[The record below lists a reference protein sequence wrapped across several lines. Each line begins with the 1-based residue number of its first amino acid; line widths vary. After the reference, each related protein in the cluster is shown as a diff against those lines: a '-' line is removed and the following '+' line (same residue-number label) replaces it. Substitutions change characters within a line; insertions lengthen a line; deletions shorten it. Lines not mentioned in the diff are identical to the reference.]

1 MSKQTLLAQA
11 IQNYQFEDMQSA
23 LDELSVEDKTLLIGV
38 LGEFSSGKSSLI
50 NAMLGQAT
58 LLAFENPTTA
68 AIVEIVPQ
76 RHTKANEAFIRQ
88 LDGQLTAISPHDFD
102 EFVLKGEKNLVGVLN
117 VPTSELLVEGYR
129 IVDTPGIVSLEDTH
143 EDITFGYLPFL
154 DGAIVCQDVNK
165 GGLTHSLKEFL
176 SKPDVRPF
184 LDKIIFVQTR
194 SDTKPP
200 SAVQM
205 IRETFISDLSEL
217 YQSCGLTL
225 TQAHQRVLSLSP
237 KKMLANQSASDLEGL
252 KNTFQEVFVSSKQ
265 SLLTAK
271 TVKQEEKLAKNVIT
285 RLQLVRENLSLD
297 RSEYALRRKTLEEDM
312 INIQQE
318 QAKYNKALD
327 DVQYEIQEHVTVL
340 LQRTTP
346 RLIAAENTQ
355 QMSEVLNGLAGSV
368 SAVVIPLIKKRFAE
382 CGHLAFAINNQ
393 ALQQKIDDI
402 TKKTELFRMV
412 GTALLGAILT
422 VTSAGGLTAA
432 QGVIAGGA
440 TRIIL
445 SEALTKVLQ
454 KVNPVDW
461 LADYVGQKQR
471 ASTIQKEVLNIGHEI
486 SVDIIKHVRDYV
498 NNDIFQP
505 QQAALEAAEANLNG
519 LLKDETADLSTL
531 NNQRDAVDQL
541 MLALLA

>member
-1 MSKQTLLAQA
+1 MSKQALLAQA

-23 LDELSVEDKTLLIGV
+23 LDELSIEDKTLLIGV

-76 RHTKANEAFIRQ
+76 SHTKANEAFIRQ
-88 LDGQLTAISPHDFD
+88 LDGQLTAISAHDFD
-102 EFVLKGEKNLVGVLN
+102 EFVLKGEKNVVGVLN
-117 VPTSELLVEGYR
+117 VPTSDLLVEGYR

-154 DGAIVCQDVNK
+154 DGAIVCQDINK

-200 SAVQM
+200 AAVQM
-205 IRETFISDLSEL
+205 IRESFINDLAEL

-225 TQAHQRVLSLSP
+225 TQASKRVLCLSP
-237 KKMLANQSASDLEGL
+237 KKMLANQGMSDLESL
-252 KNTFQEVFVSSKQ
+252 QNTFQEVFVSSKQ

-271 TVKQEEKLAKNVIT
+271 TIKLEEKLAKNIIT

-368 SAVVIPLIKKRFAE
+368 SAVVLPLIKKRFSE
-382 CGHLAFAINNQ
+382 CGQLAFAINNQ

-440 TRIIL
+440 TRIIF
-445 SEALTKVLQ
+445 SEVLTKIMH

-471 ASTIQKEVLNIGHEI
+471 ASTIQKEMLNIGHDI

-531 NNQRDAVDQL
+531 NKQRDAVDQL